1 MSSAADNNSSLNSV
15 SPASSEVLSSK
26 LVLVAASAK
35 LLPELTARLQIM
47 GAVVIPF
54 PVLQARELEDRT
66 ALDQAITRLDQYDWI
81 IFTSAYGVTFFDR
94 RLRELA
100 RYAKDAPRVCAIGP
114 ATGMAARDCGFSVA
128 LTATKFIAEGVMAS
142 LEQYHGGKA
151 NLKGL
156 RILIP
161 RAVEA
166 REFLPEALA
175 GAGCHVDIVP
185 CYQTIRPEPDRE
197 LVARLHAEI
206 PDLIVFTSA
215 KTVRNFWKTTA
226 AIVGEERTQQLLH
239 QAVIAVIGPITGEAV
254 REHGKTACII
264 PAESTVTALCD
275 AIRKFFL
282 KTQGEEFGCPGF
294 D

>member
-35 LLPELTARLQIM
+35 LLPELTSRLQTM
-47 GAVVIPF
+47 GADVIPF

-66 ALDQAITRLDQYDWI
+66 VLDQAIMRLGQYDWI
-81 IFTSAYGVTFFDR
+81 IFTSTYGVTFFDR

-100 RYAKDAPRVCAIGP
+100 RYAKDAPKVCAIGP
-114 ATGMAARDCGFSVA
+114 VTGMAAQDCGFSVA
-128 LTATKFIAEGVMAS
+128 LAAAKFIAEGVMTS

-175 GAGCHVDIVP
+175 AAGCHVDVVP
-185 CYQTIRPEPDRE
+185 CYQTIRPEPDRD
-197 LVARLHAEI
+197 LCARLCMEI

-215 KTVRNFWKTTA
+215 KTVRNFLETTA
-226 AIVGEERTQQLLH
+226 DVAGEERACQLLH
-239 QAVIAVIGPITGEAV
+239 QAVVAVIGPVTGEAI
-254 REHGKTACII
+254 REHGKVAEII
-264 PAESTVTALCD
+264 PAESTAPALCA
-275 AIRKFFL
+275 AIRQFFM
-282 KTQGEEFGCPGF
+282 KTDGE
-294 D
+294 